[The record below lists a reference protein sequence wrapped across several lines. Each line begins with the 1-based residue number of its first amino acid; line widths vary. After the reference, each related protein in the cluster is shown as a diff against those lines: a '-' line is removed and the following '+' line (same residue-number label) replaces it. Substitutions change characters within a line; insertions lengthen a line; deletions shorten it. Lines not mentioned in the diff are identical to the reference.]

1 MNFDNN
7 TLNPILKD
15 FLQSYL
21 QKDSSISNKEW
32 LQEKLK
38 QQAVELT
45 TEALEKYT
53 TELVGGVESY
63 NKTLQSIE
71 ESTKAGK
78 SADEWLEE
86 NADKE
91 VSAEELENVDE
102 AFKTSNVRLLRS
114 VKADEN
120 LRTITPTA
128 EDIVAEQICID
139 SFNSANSNERYEA
152 AIDTP
157 TEGSVY
163 GRNLFDI
170 VVKDKFT
177 GKKLENYQIKYGD
190 TAEETI
196 DMISS
201 TDSAGQKFVV
211 PEEMLDA
218 VKKAL
223 PTKEILSK
231 IGGTKLATI
240 AGNPL
245 TKALV
250 QDCLSGNL
258 PAKVEKALDN
268 PKELIKSIA
277 DNAVASGVISSG
289 LLSGIEKFASKE
301 TVEDFNG
308 KEILEKALL
317 GDNEGLKIAAS
328 GALATCVQKGM
339 MRTLPKNTP
348 AIVISSLASAGIENI
363 KILSQVA
370 NKEMSMKDALTHM
383 GNMNLTMAFEFVWG
397 KYSSQLAARA
407 LNFIPVVGPI
417 LSIAVS
423 AGVLPV
429 LKVPLKI
436 AVIQAAK
443 RVAITTKS
451 IVKTMYSK
459 VKSVAVSI
467 KEKIKNFFS

>member
-1 MNFDNN
+1 MSFDNN

-21 QKDSSISNKEW
+21 EKDSSVSNKDW

-38 QQAVELT
+38 QQALELT

-53 TELVGGVESY
+53 AELVGGVESY

-78 SADEWLEE
+78 SAEEWLAE
-86 NADKE
+86 NIDKE
-91 VSAEELENVDE
+91 VSAEELNNVDE
-102 AFKTSNVRLLRS
+102 AFKTSNARLVRS

-120 LRTITPTA
+120 LRTITPSA
-128 EDIVAEQICID
+128 EEVVAEQACID

-170 VVKDKFT
+170 VIKDKFT

-190 TAEETI
+190 TVEETI
-196 DMISS
+196 DMIASA
-201 TDSAGQKFVV
+201 DCAGQKFVV
-211 PEEMLDA
+211 PEEMLSA

-231 IGGTKLATI
+231 IGGTKLVAV

-245 TKALV
+245 TKAV
-250 QDCLSGNL
+250 VESCINGNL
-258 PAKVEKALDN
+258 PAKVDKALEN

-277 DNAVASGVISSG
+277 DNAMASGVITSG
-289 LLSGIEKFASKE
+289 LFGGIEKFAAKE

-308 KEILEKALL
+308 RELLEKALL

-339 MRTLPKNTP
+339 MKTLPKNIP
-348 AIVISSLASAGIENI
+348 AVVISNLASAGIENI

-370 NKEMSMKDALTHM
+370 NKEITMKDALTHM

-407 LNFIPVVGPI
+407 LNFIPVVGPL

-429 LKVPLKI
+429 LKTPLKT

-443 RVAITTKS
+443 RVATTTKT

-467 KEKIKNFFS
+467 KEKIMNFFL